1 MQCQSPIPIVVE
13 GRLPDPPRSN
23 PYDAAPRFSNNFFQ
37 GQFPGLREPV
47 DEDGDE
53 SMSSSPGSFDTT
65 SPLTGGF
72 GSMGSPT
79 WFTKSSPHLAQVDS
93 GGLSAI
99 GNMNLRDGS
108 ISPMPKLESVGE
120 EVQEG
125 KVDLD
130 RMGIFGMELNVPVS
144 AGEDAVMADLSSN
157 C

>member
-1 MQCQSPIPIVVE
+1 
-13 GRLPDPPRSN
+13 
-23 PYDAAPRFSNNFFQ
+23 
-37 GQFPGLREPV
+37 V

-72 GSMGSPT
+72 GSMDSPT